1 MPTGSDGNDAGE
13 RCRILVADDDAE
25 TRATLVS
32 VLSAAGHEPAEAAS
46 PAELF
51 GRLGET
57 RFDLVTLDLVLG
69 GEDGLALAR
78 RLRSEDN
85 IPVIII
91 TERSDPLERVR
102 GLESGADDY
111 ITKPFHPREVEIRVR
126 TVLERYGLLPHQ
138 KADNGQELSF
148 DHTVF
153 NGVRRLVR
161 TTDAREIHLTET
173 EFNLLAMFLENPGRI
188 LSRDEIWQ
196 KLRGRERDPL
206 DRTLDGHVAHL
217 REKIENDS
225 DRDMLIK
232 SVRGV
237 GYVFVGDVRPA
248 FRMEPGEPE
257 ADPAIQ
263 EPGRPDD

>member
-1 MPTGSDGNDAGE
+1 MQTGTDRAGFGG
-13 RCRILVADDDAE
+13 RCRILVADDDAG
-25 TRATLVS
+25 TRATLVA
-32 VLSAAGHEPAEAAS
+32 VLSQAGHEAVEAAAS
-46 PAELF
+46 QDLF
-51 GRLGET
+51 ARLSED
-57 RFDLVTLDLVLG
+57 RFDLVTLDLVLA
-69 GEDGLALAR
+69 GEDGLAIAR
-78 RLRSEDN
+78 RLRAEAN
-85 IPVIII
+85 IPVVII
-91 TERSDPLERVR
+91 TDRSEPLDRVA
-102 GLESGADDY
+102 GLENGADDY

-126 TVLERYGLLPHQ
+126 SVLERYGLLPHPHL
-138 KADNGQELSF
+138 DIGQELSF

-161 TTDAREIHLTET
+161 TTDSREIHLTET
-173 EFNLLAMFLENPGRI
+173 EFNLLALFLENPGRI

-248 FRMEPGEPE
+248 IRMHMDEPDAE
-257 ADPAIQ
+257 
-263 EPGRPDD
+263 

>member
-1 MPTGSDGNDAGE
+1 MPNETDKNDVKTH
-13 RCRILVADDDAE
+13 CRILIADDDA
-25 TRATLVS
+25 TARATLAAA
-32 VLSAAGHEPAEAAS
+32 LSQAGHAFVEVES
-46 PAELF
+46 SDELF
-51 GRLGET
+51 ARLRNE
-57 RFDLVTLDLVLG
+57 RFDLVTIDLLLG
-69 GEDGLALAR
+69 GEDGLAIAR
-78 RLRSEDN
+78 RLRAEEN

-91 TERSDPLERVR
+91 TARSGPMDRVA

-111 ITKPFHPREVEIRVR
+111 ISKPFHPREVEIRVR
-126 TVLERYGLLPHQ
+126 TVLERYGRLPHQ
-138 KADNGQELSF
+138 QAEEDSELAF
-148 DHTVF
+148 DHTLF
-153 NGVRRLVR
+153 DGLRRIVR

-173 EFNLLAMFLENPGRI
+173 EFNLLALFLENPGRI

-248 FRMEPGEPE
+248 IRMPPDEPDLE
-257 ADPAIQ
+257 
-263 EPGRPDD
+263 